1 MSGSLLA
8 VIFVPIVVAIALACW
23 IFAVYHANR
32 HPDSGPGKMP
42 RREVIGGTFRS
53 SGGRQVMPRRDA
65 PVVTADEAAAADQ
78 SVGSAD
84 QAAPGAQTATDADR
98 QARREAGHPAGL

>member
-8 VIFVPIVVAIALACW
+8 VIFVPIVVAVVLGGW
-23 IFAVYHANR
+23 IFSVYHANR
-32 HPDSGPGKMP
+32 HSDSGSGKMP

-65 PVVTADEAAAADQ
+65 PVDTADEAAAADE
-78 SVGSAD
+78 SVSSAD
-84 QAAPGAQTATDADR
+84 QAPVGAASVAEADR
-98 QARREAGHPAGL
+98 QDRRESGHPAGL